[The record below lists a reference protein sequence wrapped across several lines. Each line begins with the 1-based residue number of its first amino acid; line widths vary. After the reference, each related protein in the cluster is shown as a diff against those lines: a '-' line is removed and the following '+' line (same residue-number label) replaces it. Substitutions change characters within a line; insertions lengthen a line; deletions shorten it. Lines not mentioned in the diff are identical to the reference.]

1 MKIFPDRYKVFFT
14 ATRPGDWRFSFIP
27 FIFGNLY
34 LWMTML
40 DIAFS
45 MQSAIL
51 LLLSLTTSFGFAALG
66 YFLNEFFDIKDDA
79 KAGKINKISLLSPL
93 KQFFLFLGIVAF
105 TFLPWL
111 WLPFNNFSILLI
123 VLQLLAFVLYCIP
136 PFRLKKSALISGFL
150 DASYAYILPML
161 LSYYTF
167 ALFAENVK
175 YFSTI
180 AFYGFF
186 LFIIGFRNITIH
198 HINDIFRDKKSGIIT
213 LPRLLGVQNTNLL
226 LWGLLISELLLLLVF
241 CLLLVKVHIGFVIL
255 LLPYFF
261 VVYKTYSLAP
271 DDKVIVFHPVRQS
284 TDIFYQLWFPLFSL
298 SLLVVSDFYFIVLFP
313 LHSFIFIA
321 PQYFEKLK
329 DYMVLIWA
337 DYIRYVISF
346 LINYVIHGLFLLV
359 GINLKKEKLSA
370 IEYLKQKFKR

>member
-1 MKIFPDRYKVFFT
+1 
-14 ATRPGDWRFSFIP
+14 
-27 FIFGNLY
+27 
-34 LWMTML
+34 MTML

>member
-1 MKIFPDRYKVFFT
+1 VKFFQERYKVFLT

-34 LWMTML
+34 LWMIML

-45 MQSAIL
+45 LQSLIL

-66 YFLNEFFDIKDDA
+66 YFINEFFDIKDDA
-79 KAGKINKISLLSPL
+79 IAGKINKILLLSPL
-93 KQFFLFLGIVAF
+93 KQLILFLGIVAF

-111 WLPFNNFSILLI
+111 WLPFNKFSILLI
-123 VLQLLAFVLYCIP
+123 VLQLLSFVFYSVP
-136 PFRLKKSALISGFL
+136 PFRLKKSALVSGFL

-167 ALFAENVK
+167 ALFAENAQ
-175 YFSTI
+175 YFSII

-226 LWGLLISELLLLLVF
+226 LWCFLIAELLLLIVF
-241 CLLLVKVHIGFVIL
+241 CILLIRVHIGFMLL

-284 TDIFYQLWFPLFSL
+284 PDIFYQLWFPIISL
-298 SLLVVSDFYFIVLFP
+298 CILVSSDFYFVVILP
-313 LHSFIFIA
+313 LHAFLFID

-329 DYMVLIWA
+329 DYLVLIWA

-359 GINLKKEKLSA
+359 GINLKKENLSA
-370 IEYLKQKFKR
+370 IEYLKRRFK